1 LQCAAVC
8 CSVLQCVAVCCSV
21 LQCVAVCCSV
31 LQCVVQVRMLLLV
44 VLSLHASESC
54 LQGKASYDSTSP
66 SLVYPQPSLL
76 LKTIPNVPQQLYTCA
91 THCVQHTATRCN
103 TLQHAATH
111 CNTLQHIATHC
122 NKMYRSNFTHV
133 ALAELGCHNF
143 SRNAIAVC
151 VGALLFFA
159 KCLPLR
165 LPAKPVGIHELYTCA
180 TRCNTLHHA
189 ATHCNTLYHTAT
201 HCNTRQYTA
210 THCTTLQHTATHGNT
225 LQRTA
230 AHYNTL
236 AIRQQSPTRF
246 THFTHVQHT
255 ATRCKTRQHT
265 TTHGNT
271 RQRTATHCN
280 TLQPASRT
288 RQNSRTHTRHS
299 SSTVHSP
306 RSDIVSDTSLLSSFP

>member
-1 LQCAAVC
+1 
-8 CSVLQCVAVCCSV
+8 
-21 LQCVAVCCSV
+21 
-31 LQCVVQVRMLLLV
+31 MLLLV

-91 THCVQHTATRCN
+91 THYVQHTATRCN

-111 CNTLQHIATHC
+111 CNTLQPTATHC

-201 HCNTRQYTA
+201 HCNTRQHTA
-210 THCTTLQHTATHGNT
+210 THCSTLQHTCNQAAEPNAIHT
-225 LQRTA
+225 LYT
-230 AHYNTL
+230 
-236 AIRQQSPTRF
+236 
-246 THFTHVQHT
+246 
-255 ATRCKTRQHT
+255 C
-265 TTHGNT
+265 
-271 RQRTATHCN
+271 ATHCN
-280 TLQPASRT
+280 TLQNTTTHDNT
-288 RQNSRTHTRHS
+288 RQHTATHSNTLQYTATCQQNPSEFTNAHPAL
-299 SSTVHSP
+299 VL
-306 RSDIVSDTSLLSSFP
+306 DCAQSSF